1 MNTNSDQKGEWF
13 ISGPSA
19 TITLRNR
26 SHVEPVIKALC
37 EITGD
42 LSEDYTA
49 TDLSE
54 WTSLNQSI
62 QEEQKEMLDSD
73 EMFP

>member
-1 MNTNSDQKGEWF
+1 MTEVKGEWF

-19 TITLRNR
+19 TVTVRKR

-54 WTSLNQSI
+54 WVALNQNI
-62 QEEQKEMLDSD
+62 QEDPL
-73 EMFP
+73 

>member
-1 MNTNSDQKGEWF
+1 MTEVKGEWF

-19 TITLRNR
+19 TVTVRKR

-54 WTSLNQSI
+54 WVALNQNI
-62 QEEQKEMLDSD
+62 QQDPL
-73 EMFP
+73 

>member
-1 MNTNSDQKGEWF
+1 MSDQKGEWF

-19 TITLRNR
+19 TVTVRKR

-54 WTSLNQSI
+54 WAAMNQSI
-62 QEEQKEMLDSD
+62 HESD
-73 EMFP
+73 PL